1 LVYSKEEGTIV
12 VFKDLT
18 LNCCCEGVWEFDA
31 GDNFLE
37 HGAEGQKCTQGRAEG
52 GVFGLKSG
60 QGNLILE
67 VGLPQDTRTS
77 AESDNASSLGLC
89 GGQGTIPV
97 ASMMKAS
104 EVGVDVTVDIQV
116 SCGFNDHPPVASAV
130 QVADESLDRGI
141 VTLLWVLAKS
151 SNLADG
157 EGDVRESVSREVK
170 HHTNNEAVTPNFFH
184 GGPSGSIRGQLEQLA
199 SQRNWC

>member
-1 LVYSKEEGTIV
+1 M
-12 VFKDLT
+12 
-18 LNCCCEGVWEFDA
+18 WEFDA
-31 GDNFLE
+31 GDNFLD

-67 VGLPQDTRTS
+67 VGLPQDRTS
-77 AESDNASSLGLC
+77 AESDNASSL
-89 GGQGTIPV
+89 
-97 ASMMKAS
+97 ASK
-104 EVGVDVTVDIQV
+104 VGDDVIVDIQV
-116 SCGFNDHPPVASAV
+116 SCGFNNHPPVASAV

-157 EGDVRESVSREVK
+157 EG
-170 HHTNNEAVTPNFFH
+170 
-184 GGPSGSIRGQLEQLA
+184 GMSGKVLVER
-199 SQRNWC
+199 